1 MMLACKGK
9 KSIIMKNRSLS
20 GMAILCFFL
29 SAFFISC
36 KKEDVQNDSSTESTA
51 YFEDYPNDD
60 PSYSDEQSLLT
71 GESPDSVDDFADT
84 NTVSMSAVTTSAYT
98 RKNLMFNY
106 STESSDALS
115 KTSCGSSNY
124 WCSISKWASYSA
136 QRTSA
141 YRRSG
146 GYSTR
151 YELRKTDGDVAG
163 SKRTETNRYS
173 QSEPVLKCERWYG
186 VSYYLPS
193 SFVSDKAPELLT
205 QWHTV
210 AGGSPPLV
218 VWTQNGQWSIGYF
231 GDKRKVIGNY
241 VTNKWTDF
249 VFHVKWSPYS
259 DGFIEAWKDGVKVF
273 TYTGA
278 NIYKTSYGAYMKT
291 GIYKWPWKSG
301 SYGSTTTNRV
311 VYIDDVR
318 IGNSLATYN
327 DVAPGP

>member
-1 MMLACKGK
+1 MLCT
-9 KSIIMKNRSLS
+9 
-20 GMAILCFFL
+20 FL
-29 SAFFISC
+29 TVFFISC
-36 KKEDVQNDSSTESTA
+36 KKEDTQNNPSADNTA
-51 YFEDYPNDD
+51 YFEDYPYDNPAYTND
-60 PSYSDEQSLLT
+60 QSS
-71 GESPDSVDDFADT
+71 SPVDTITSVDDSAGA
-84 NTVSMSAVTTSAYT
+84 NSVSMSAVTTSAYT
-98 RKNLMFNY
+98 RKNLMFNF
-106 STESSDALS
+106 STEATNAL
-115 KTSCGSSNY
+115 TATACGSSNY
-124 WCSISKWASYSA
+124 WCSIAKWASYSS

-141 YRRSG
+141 YSRSG

-163 SKRTETNRYS
+163 SKRTETNRAS
-173 QSEPVLKCERWYG
+173 KGESVLRCERWYG

-193 SFVSDKAPELLT
+193 SYVSDKAPEVIT
-205 QWHTV
+205 QWHTT
-210 AGGSPPLV
+210 AAGSPPLV

-231 GDKRKVIGNY
+231 GDKRKMIGNY

-259 DGFIEAWKDGVKVF
+259 DGFIEVWKDGVKVF
-273 TYTGA
+273 SYTGA
-278 NIYKTSYGAYMKT
+278 NIYNTSYGAYMKT

-301 SYGSTTTNRV
+301 SYGSTTTNRI